1 MRLRPLIRKTLH
13 AYIVVLLAFGWSAAN
28 AEESVVPPAPLLPA
42 ATPIV
47 SDSAQLE
54 KDLQSLPWSQF
65 RAVIQA
71 VPNLKAEVDAYGAF
85 GWQYVQARYQTYR
98 WRKSIDKLDVEQQG
112 ELARLIAKAK
122 AGKLPVRSSE
132 RAS

>member
-1 MRLRPLIRKTLH
+1 MKPRF
-13 AYIVVLLAFGWSAAN
+13 VGVLLIAALATFFVS
-28 AEESVVPPAPLLPA
+28 AEESAKPPNEPSSALA

-47 SDSAQLE
+47 PDSAQLE
-54 KDLQSLPWSQF
+54 KDLQSLPWPQF
-65 RAVIQA
+65 HAVIQA
-71 VPNLKAEVDAYGAF
+71 VPKLKAEVDAYGAF

-98 WRKSIDKLDVEQQG
+98 WRKSIDKLDAEQQD

-122 AGKLPVRSSE
+122 AGKLPA